1 MAKKVPASIRNRN
14 AGAMYPGPSAKK
26 FGSRSYE
33 TLISKDGKHLIATF
47 PTHIQGAAAMFD
59 LLNTKGYL
67 GKTIEKAITRW
78 CGGFYVSTYINVL
91 ETAGKVNR
99 HTILTTALLKDPDVA
114 IPLAK
119 AMALQEAGR
128 EYPMSDEDWRTAHK
142 MAFPD
147 AAPSD
152 DDDKPAERWEPTNE
166 LPTPKPETRVK
177 QVAAKSNT
185 IRGALAA
192 LLGGIV
198 ATFNEVIAVGLDA
211 AAQISSWAPLQTTF
225 HMIKGLGLALLVG
238 GVTLAIYR
246 RLTDA
251 KEGRS

>member
-1 MAKKVPASIRNRN
+1 MTKRIPASIRNSN
-14 AGAMYPGPSAKK
+14 PGAQYPGKIAKK
-26 FGSRSYE
+26 WGAKSHE
-33 TLISKDGKHLIATF
+33 VLISKDGKHLIATF

-67 GKTIEKAITRW
+67 GKTIEKAIARW

-91 ETAGKVNR
+91 ESHGKVTR
-99 HTILTTALLKDPDVA
+99 HTKLTTELLKDPEVA

-128 EYPMSDEDWRTAHK
+128 DYPMSDEDWRTAHK

-147 AAPSD
+147 AATSD
-152 DDDKPAERWEPTNE
+152 EPEKPAERWAPDNE
-166 LPTPKPETRVK
+166 LPTPKPATRVK
-177 QVAAKSNT
+177 QVVAKSNT
-185 IRGALAA
+185 IRGALVG
-192 LLGGIV
+192 LFGGIV
-198 ATFNEVIAVGLDA
+198 AAFYEVIAVGLDA

-225 HMIKGLGLALLVG
+225 GMIKGLGVALLVG

-246 RLTDA
+246 RIVDSV
-251 KEGRS
+251 EGRS